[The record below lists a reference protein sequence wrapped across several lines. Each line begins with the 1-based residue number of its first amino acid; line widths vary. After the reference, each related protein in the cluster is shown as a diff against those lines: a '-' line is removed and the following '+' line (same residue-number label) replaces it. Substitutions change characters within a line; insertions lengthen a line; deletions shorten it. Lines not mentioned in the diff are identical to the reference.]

1 MNLTVLQDSSEQI
14 HYLDPAIPLY
24 VRRGNLGSMTN
35 MAALCHW
42 HEDVELLLALK
53 GHLNYSINGTHV
65 EIPEGSAIFVNS
77 RQMHFGYSAD
87 GTDCDYVCVT
97 FRPEL
102 LCANETL
109 SRRFILPLVSACTPY
124 ALLEA
129 GRDNS
134 LLMAIHQLDTLYQQ
148 KTEGFE
154 LLAIARVMELWQG
167 LYARMKGQIDA
178 SADNSAEIS
187 IVRQMLEHIRTNYT
201 GTVTLTSI
209 AGAAGVC
216 RTRCCQIFK
225 RNLGMTPNDYLNS
238 LRLEKSMEL
247 LRGTTLSI
255 TEVASACGYA
265 SSSYFTE
272 RFTREK
278 GCTPTQ
284 YRKGTPRGAKNH
296 SNSSE
301 MGAKE

>member
-14 HYLDPAIPLY
+14 HYQDAAIPLY
-24 VRRGNLGSMTN
+24 VRRGNLRSMSN

-42 HEDVELLLALK
+42 HEDVELLLPLQ
-53 GHLNYSINGTHV
+53 GHLCYSVNGAHV
-65 EIPEGSAIFVNS
+65 EIAQGSAIFVNS

-87 GTDCDYVCVT
+87 GTDCDYICIT

-102 LCANETL
+102 LCANEAL
-109 SRRFILPLVSACTPY
+109 SRRFILPIVSACAPY
-124 ALLEA
+124 VLLER
-129 GRDNS
+129 GRDEE
-134 LLMAIHQLDTLYQQ
+134 LLNLILQLDSLYQHQ
-148 KTEGFE
+148 PEGFQ
-154 LLAIARVMELWQG
+154 LLAVAKVMELWQG
-167 LYARMKGQIDA
+167 LYVRMRGQIDA
-178 SADNSAEIS
+178 SADTNTEIS

-201 GTVTLTSI
+201 GSVTLASI

-247 LRGTTLSI
+247 LKGTSLSI
-255 TEVASACGYA
+255 TEIASACGYA
-265 SSSYFTE
+265 SSSYFAE

-284 YRKGTPRGAKNH
+284 YRKGITNMR
-296 SNSSE
+296 
-301 MGAKE
+301 